1 MIKKLK
7 LIHAFKGT
15 CHYPVTDKIGSQC
28 YYSLKCS
35 PHWEA
40 PSEVL
45 FLTYSDI
52 GQIWSEF
59 SLESLGPF
67 YSSWVKQEV
76 NQWLVATLALA
87 FSVRSGPYI
96 S

>member
-7 LIHAFKGT
+7 LIHVFKGT

-35 PHWEA
+35 PQWEA
-40 PSEVL
+40 PSGVL

-59 SLESLGPF
+59 SLENLLDPLQQLGQTGSEP
-67 YSSWVKQEV
+67 V
-76 NQWLVATLALA
+76 
-87 FSVRSGPYI
+87 I
-96 S
+96 